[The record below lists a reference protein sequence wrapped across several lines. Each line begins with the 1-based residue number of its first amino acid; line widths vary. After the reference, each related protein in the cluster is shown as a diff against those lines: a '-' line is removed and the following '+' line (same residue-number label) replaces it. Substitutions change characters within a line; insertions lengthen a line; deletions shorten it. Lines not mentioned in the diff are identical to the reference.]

1 MPDCHPICKPKKGFF
16 LSLLSKCMSCN
27 VLELSEFGGHFE
39 ILSFQVVYKN
49 VDADKQN
56 DKQNVDINF

>member
-1 MPDCHPICKPKKGFF
+1 
-16 LSLLSKCMSCN
+16 MSCN